1 MYAQE
6 LLNSGILPYAPYY
19 GALPPGAPFLLDP
32 RLMHEYAAA
41 AANNEQM
48 KGFQRHTMILEGTH
62 LTYFC
67 FSS

>member
-1 MYAQE
+1 MYTQDI
-6 LLNSGILPYAPYY
+6 LNSGLLPYAPYY
-19 GALPPGAPFLLDP
+19 GALPPGTPFLIDP

-48 KGFQRHTMILEGTH
+48 KGFQRQKMILEETH
-62 LTYFC
+62 LTYFR